1 MANMNR
7 SLFAFSIN
15 KYDLLFINHSII
27 SAIDWHHK
35 TIHSDQDHID
45 LTIINIYHRDQLH
58 NINGL

>member
-1 MANMNR
+1 MANMNG

-35 TIHSDQDHID
+35 TIRSDQDHINNNKYIPQGSV
-45 LTIINIYHRDQLH
+45 T
-58 NINGL
+58 